1 MLRWNYL
8 LWTNKSIKKCQ
19 SWLFNWQQSNG
30 KLCCLKTEP
39 FSYLVSKV
47 FLNCLI
53 QLLRSAASSET
64 DVLAFWTK
72 YDFEPEDWSDKPL
85 LYRNR
90 CFFIWV
96 NLPNAVCGKDK
107 LIIPMIKD
115 PKQSVIAQDQIKL
128 I

>member
-1 MLRWNYL
+1 MLFENWAFL
-8 LWTNKSIKKCQ
+8 LPCFNSIFE
-19 SWLFNWQQSNG
+19 LFN
-30 KLCCLKTEP
+30 T
-39 FSYLVSKV
+39 
-47 FLNCLI
+47 
-53 QLLRSAASSET
+53 T
-64 DVLAFWTK
+64 HVLAFWTK
-72 YDFEPEDWSDKPL
+72 YDFKPEDWSDKPL